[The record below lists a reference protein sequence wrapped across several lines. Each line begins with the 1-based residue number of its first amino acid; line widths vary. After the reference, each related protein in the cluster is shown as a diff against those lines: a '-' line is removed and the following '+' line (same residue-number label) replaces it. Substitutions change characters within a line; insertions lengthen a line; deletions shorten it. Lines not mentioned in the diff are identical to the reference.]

1 MDTLERIKVLINS
14 ATPIILMETVEETR
28 AVALV
33 HEAASAL
40 NLPVFEWSIA
50 DGLTRTAAGDQKA
63 AAADPAR
70 VTPAVLPP
78 SGVVMSDLSR
88 KIAAAK
94 QAMYQAGVPQI
105 DFGQADR
112 PAQAQSG
119 PILNTKDAAGVLG
132 HIGTMTVDAIF
143 ILKDFHRQLDDATTC
158 RLLRETAQDF
168 GRQRRAMVLTG
179 PSFQL
184 PAELEKQVE
193 YVDMTLPDRA
203 RLRAIAEET
212 FHRLAETRSLK
223 RTLDAAGMD
232 ALAANL
238 TGLTEDEAERAVA
251 QGIVAHYALCPEVV
265 TDVLTSKKE
274 MLRRSGMLEFI
285 DAVNDLSTVGGLENL
300 KKWLGQRRGAFGP
313 GAAEFGLEPPRGV
326 ILMGVQ
332 GCGKSLAAR
341 AVAGSWKLPLVKLDT
356 GAIFDKYIGETEK
369 RVHKLF
375 AVAEQLAP
383 VVLWIDEL
391 EKVFAGSG
399 PDSAS
404 ADAGVSSRLLGEFL
418 SWMQD
423 RKAPVF
429 VAATSNNVQVLPP
442 ELIRKG
448 RFDEIFF
455 VDLPNAVERHAI
467 FALHIAKRKRDPKQF
482 DLDALVAAAEGY
494 SGAEIEAAVQAS
506 LYASFTDHKPLT
518 TETILDAVRDS
529 VPLATTR
536 AEDIEQLRS
545 WARDRA
551 VAASATD
558 SAAAARK

>member
-63 AAADPAR
+63 AAPDPAR

-105 DFGQADR
+105 DFSQAEK

-119 PILNTKDAAGVLG
+119 PILNTKDAAGVLA
-132 HIGTMTVDAIF
+132 HIDTMTIDAVF

-212 FHRLAETRSLK
+212 FQRLAETRSLK

-251 QGIVAHYALCPEVV
+251 QAIVARYALSPEVV

-274 MLRRSGMLEFI
+274 MLRRSGMLEFME
-285 DAVNDLSTVGGLENL
+285 AVNDLSTVGGLENL
-300 KKWLGQRRGAFGP
+300 KKWRAWRRGAFEP

-404 ADAGVSSRLLGEFL
+404 ADARVSSRLLGEFL

-423 RKAPVF
+423 RQAPVF
-429 VAATSNNVQVLPP
+429 VP
-442 ELIRKG
+442 
-448 RFDEIFF
+448 
-455 VDLPNAVERHAI
+455 
-467 FALHIAKRKRDPKQF
+467 
-482 DLDALVAAAEGY
+482 
-494 SGAEIEAAVQAS
+494 
-506 LYASFTDHKPLT
+506 
-518 TETILDAVRDS
+518 
-529 VPLATTR
+529 
-536 AEDIEQLRS
+536 
-545 WARDRA
+545 
-551 VAASATD
+551 
-558 SAAAARK
+558 